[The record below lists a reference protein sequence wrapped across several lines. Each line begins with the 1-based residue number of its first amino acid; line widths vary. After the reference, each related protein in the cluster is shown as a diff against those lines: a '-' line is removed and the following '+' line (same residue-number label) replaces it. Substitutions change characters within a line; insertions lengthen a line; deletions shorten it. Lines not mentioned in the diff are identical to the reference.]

1 VFLLN
6 VKQQHGDAA
15 QCLSLGP
22 PNGDNPRAIADANT
36 KSGVKL

>member
-15 QCLSLGP
+15 QCLSLRP
-22 PNGDNPRAIADANT
+22 PNGDNPRAIAAENT
-36 KSGVKL
+36 KSGVNL